1 MSFHDNHQLE
11 VFSQLVRTHHASLRA
26 FVRALGAEEAW
37 VDDMAQEVFLVAY
50 RNYAKFDPTAD
61 FGKWLRGIARN
72 LVANERRKGARHT
85 RLLPAVVVDVLLN
98 QTPDTTNHGHEST
111 DLLPAMRECVAQ
123 LPPRSQELLHHRYTN
138 GENAAQ
144 LAERLHT
151 RAEAVR
157 QSLVRIRATIKTCVE
172 RKLGEARP

>member
-1 MSFHDNHQLE
+1 MSSHGNQQIEL
-11 VFSQLVRTHHASLRA
+11 FSNLVRVHHASLRA

-37 VDDMAQEVFLVAY
+37 VDDIAQEVFLVAF
-50 RNYAKFDPTAD
+50 RNYAKFDPSAD

-98 QTPDTTNHGHEST
+98 QTPEAINPGYEPN

-123 LPPRSQELLHHRYTN
+123 LPPRSQELLHHRYTE
-138 GENAAQ
+138 GENANQ
-144 LAERLHT
+144 LAERLRT

>member
-1 MSFHDNHQLE
+1 MSSHGNQHIE
-11 VFSQLVRTHHASLRA
+11 IFSNLVRTHQASLRA
-26 FVRALGAEEAW
+26 FVRALGAEETW
-37 VDDMAQEVFLVAY
+37 VDDIAQEVFLVAF
-50 RNYAKFDPTAD
+50 RNYSKFDPAAD

-85 RLLPAVVVDVLLN
+85 RLLPAVMVDVLLN
-98 QTPDTTNHGHEST
+98 QTPEATTYEHEPH
-111 DLLPAMRECVAQ
+111 DLMPAMRECVDQ
-123 LPPRSQELLHHRYTN
+123 LPQRSRELLHHRYAD
-138 GENAAQ
+138 GETATQ
-144 LAERLHT
+144 LAERLRT